1 MKRFNKIL
9 QESAPF
15 NVAPDKPQGYYEF
28 LNALQ
33 DSGAINML
41 EAPALL
47 ADLANIPR
55 KQANKIFSA
64 WLAISMQSDRGQS

>member
-15 NVAPDKPQGYYEF
+15 NVAPDKPQGYF
-28 LNALQ
+28 QLLNTLQ

-47 ADLANIPR
+47 ADLAHIPKR
-55 KQANKIFSA
+55 QANKIFSA
-64 WLAISMQSDRGQS
+64 WLAMAMQSDRGQS